1 MSFGAAVKS
10 CFRKYGLFSGRAR
23 RSEFWCWILFF
34 VLCSFTTSAIDA
46 SAGLL
51 TEDGLGPV
59 NMLATVALL
68 VPTLAVTV
76 RRLHDTGRSGW
87 FYFLSL
93 IPIVGTIA
101 LLVWTVSDSQGF
113 TNAYGPVPKRTPP
126 R

>member
-1 MSFGAAVKS
+1 
-10 CFRKYGLFSGRAR
+10 LFSGRAR

-101 LLVWTVSDSQGF
+101 ILS
-113 TNAYGPVPKRTPP
+113 GPCPTAKASRTPTALF
-126 R
+126 RNALHHGDLRSVNL